1 MSPLEKSCHALWEVD
16 LIVSP
21 IGSHVSAPV
30 EPAAPR
36 QLTDEQRTLVHA
48 VKAVNSASLFGEDN
62 QLTYVVDQATKRI
75 VVRIVNRETGKLVE
89 QIPAEY
95 VLRLA
100 EEVKGR

>member
-1 MSPLEKSCHALWEVD
+1 LNISS
-16 LIVSP
+16 
-21 IGSHVSAPV
+21 IGGPVNAPV
-30 EPAAPR
+30 EPASPQR
-36 QLTDEQRTLVHA
+36 LTDQQRTVVQA
-48 VKAVNSASLFGEDN
+48 VKAVNGAQLFGEDH
-62 QLTYVVDQATKRI
+62 QLTYVVDPSSKRV